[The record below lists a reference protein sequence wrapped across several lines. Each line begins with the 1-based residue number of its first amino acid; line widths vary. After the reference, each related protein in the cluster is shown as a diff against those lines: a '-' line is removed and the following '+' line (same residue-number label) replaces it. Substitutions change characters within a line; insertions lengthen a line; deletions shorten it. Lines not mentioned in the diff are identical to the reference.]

1 MNDEYFKKAVTTG
14 IVIVLIALTFLVL
27 KPILLSII
35 MGIILAVVFAPIYEY
50 TLKYVKKP
58 NLNSA
63 IICIALI
70 LIILIPLIFLTPIII
85 EQSFGIY
92 VASQKIS
99 FENVISNLLPS
110 LSDDFS
116 AELGGVLNKFITNS
130 ANSFVNSFSS
140 LIFNLPNF
148 ILQLIIVFSTFFF
161 VLRDMAGFEKYVRSL
176 LPFSKSIEDRL
187 FKSSKDITFSVI
199 YGQII
204 VGAIQGIIVGVGF
217 FIFGVPN
224 FLFLTILAILV
235 GIFPIVGTTLIWLP
249 VMIFLFIAGND
260 FHAVGVAA
268 FGIVAA
274 FIDNIVRPILVSKR
288 ARMHPLLILVGMI
301 GGLFFFGILG
311 FILGPLIIA
320 YALIILEIYRGKE
333 LKGIFINPSQ

>member
-1 MNDEYFKKAVTTG
+1 
-14 IVIVLIALTFLVL
+14 
-27 KPILLSII
+27 
-35 MGIILAVVFAPIYEY
+35 
-50 TLKYVKKP
+50 
-58 NLNSA
+58 
-63 IICIALI
+63 
-70 LIILIPLIFLTPIII
+70 LIFLTPIII

-92 VASQKIS
+92 VASQQIS
-99 FENVISNLLPS
+99 FEGVISNLLPS

-148 ILQLIIVFSTFFF
+148 LLQLIIVFSTFFF

-224 FLFLTILAILV
+224 FLFLTILAILA

-260 FHAVGVAA
+260 FQAVGVAA

>member
-92 VASQKIS
+92 VASQQIS
-99 FENVISNLLPS
+99 FEGVISNLLPS

-148 ILQLIIVFSTFFF
+148 LLQLIIVFSTFFF

-224 FLFLTILAILV
+224 FLFLTILAILA

-260 FHAVGVAA
+260 FQAVGVAA

>member
-1 MNDEYFKKAVTTG
+1 
-14 IVIVLIALTFLVL
+14 
-27 KPILLSII
+27 
-35 MGIILAVVFAPIYEY
+35 
-50 TLKYVKKP
+50 
-58 NLNSA
+58 
-63 IICIALI
+63 
-70 LIILIPLIFLTPIII
+70 
-85 EQSFGIY
+85 
-92 VASQKIS
+92 
-99 FENVISNLLPS
+99 
-110 LSDDFS
+110 
-116 AELGGVLNKFITNS
+116 
-130 ANSFVNSFSS
+130 
-140 LIFNLPNF
+140 
-148 ILQLIIVFSTFFF
+148 
-161 VLRDMAGFEKYVRSL
+161 MAGFEKYVRSL

-224 FLFLTILAILV
+224 FLFLTILAILA

-260 FHAVGVAA
+260 FQAVGVAA